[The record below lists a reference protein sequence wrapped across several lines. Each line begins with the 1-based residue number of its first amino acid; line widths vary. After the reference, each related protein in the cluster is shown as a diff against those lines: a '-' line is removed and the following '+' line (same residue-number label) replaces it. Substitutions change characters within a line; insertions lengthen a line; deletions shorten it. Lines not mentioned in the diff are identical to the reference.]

1 MISTDIQEKVI
12 DDSEPISRIL
22 FTPSMVDNGCVS
34 PTAFELNDLPKGPEK
49 YVSLFLLNIFEP
61 TKDNCIHLHARK
73 EGDKLYGHAV
83 SIIDKCK
90 NITYDG
96 ISILFQRHDR
106 NTAGHIGLHY
116 SKEGKFLKGESANP
130 TLIII
135 TKLIARQFKA
145 IPFPA

>member
-1 MISTDIQEKVI
+1 MKQTAIQEKDI

-22 FTPSMVDNGCVS
+22 FCPSMVDNGCVS
-34 PTAFELNDLPKGPEK
+34 PTAFELNDLPGGPEK
-49 YVSLFLLNIFEP
+49 YVSLFLLNIFQP
-61 TKDNCIHLHARK
+61 TKENCVGFNVRK
-73 EGDKLYGHAV
+73 DGDKLYGHAV
-83 SIIDKCK
+83 SIINKCK
-90 NITYDG
+90 DITNDG
-96 ISILFQRHDR
+96 ISILFKRHDK

-135 TKLIARQFKA
+135 TKLIARQFQA

>member
-1 MISTDIQEKVI
+1 MIPDVQEMVI

-34 PTAFELNDLPKGPEK
+34 PTAFELNDLPNGPEK
-49 YVSLFLLNIFEP
+49 YVSLFLLNIFKP
-61 TKDNCIHLHARK
+61 TKDNCINLHARK

-83 SIIDKCK
+83 SIINKCK
-90 NITYDG
+90 DITYDG